1 MVPLMAA
8 EFSEKRMRGR
18 LGALF
23 QLFFATGVC
32 ISYWVTYAAS
42 VGIDPSSSMQWQVP
56 VGLQLV
62 PGGLLGLGMLLIHES
77 PRWLAT
83 KGRSDAAYQSL
94 RWIRGGV
101 DTPEIQAEFQEILAG
116 VQVEIEASEGFKWKE
131 LLLPSNR
138 YRMFVAIT
146 IQLAQQL
153 TGNTSLAYYAPQFFA
168 LLGTGNKSV
177 FITGFFG
184 LVKIAGV
191 VVYIAFF
198 VDALGRR
205 KPLMGGALAMGI
217 LMLVVGIIVVKD
229 PPNPAKG
236 ISSAGAAGIA
246 IIYLEAFAFNFSW
259 GPGMSFLLSVRCSKM
274 LTFSA
279 TGPWLYIG
287 EIFPNRVRE
296 IGIATGKMVRSL
308 CSQLGINLAYRS
320 RLSVAIQL
328 RDESGHTTCRR
339 KYRLE
344 DVLDVCHLQFRK
356 HYLRVVL
363 HKGD

>member
-42 VGIDPSSSMQWQVP
+42 AGIDRSSSIQWQIP
-56 VGLQLV
+56 IGLQLV
-62 PGGLLGLGMLLIHES
+62 PGGLLGLGMLLIRES
-77 PRWLAT
+77 PRWLAI
-83 KGRSDAAYQSL
+83 KGRSDEAYQSL

-101 DTPEIQAEFQEILAG
+101 DTREIEAEFQEILAG
-116 VQVEIEASEGFKWKE
+116 VQLEIRASEGFKWKE

-153 TGNTSLAYYAPQFFA
+153 SGNTSLAYYAPQFFA
-168 LLGTGNKSV
+168 LLGTGDKSI

-217 LMLVVGIIVVKD
+217 LMLIVAIIIVKE
-229 PPNPAKG
+229 PPNSATG

-246 IIYLEAFAFNFSW
+246 MIYLEAFAFNFSW
-259 GPGMSFLLSVRCSKM
+259 GPGICSPLNTKYSKM
-274 LTFSA
+274 LILLGRA
-279 TGPWLYIG
+279 VALYWRD
-287 EIFPNRVRE
+287 FPQQNPRDRH
-296 IGIATGKMVRSL
+296 S
-308 CSQLGINLAYRS
+308 YR
-320 RLSVAIQL
+320 
-328 RDESGHTTCRR
+328 
-339 KYRLE
+339 
-344 DVLDVCHLQFRK
+344 
-356 HYLRVVL
+356 
-363 HKGD
+363 